1 MSTGHGPPPATRGY
15 GVAHVAA
22 PSLSAGHGPLHAARD
37 RGLAT
42 AATLGL
48 STKHGPL
55 YATCGRGPTVTV
67 GLQWTCGPDSSVG
80 SQRQTACSWRRRS
93 QQTQCFAGCA

>member
-1 MSTGHGPPPATRGY
+1 MSAGHGPPPATRGY
-15 GVAHVAA
+15 GVAPVAA
-22 PSLSAGHGPLHAARD
+22 PSLSVGHGPLHAACD

-55 YATCGRGPTVTV
+55 YATCDHGPTVTA
-67 GLQWTCGPDSSVG
+67 GLRWTCGPNSSTG
-80 SQRQTACSWRRRS
+80 SQQQIACSWRRHS
-93 QQTQCFAGCA
+93 QQT